1 MKEILK
7 VENLHTRFRTFDGV
21 VHAVNGLSYRLREGE
36 TLAIVGES
44 GSGKS
49 VSVLSL
55 LRLLPKAITR
65 IEGSAHLLQN
75 GNYTELLSL
84 STSRLDRIRGKSIGI
99 VFQDALSAL
108 NPVMTIGDQIA
119 ESLITHLNTPKHEAR
134 RRAIELLERVEI
146 PSPEKR
152 YSSYPHQFSGGM
164 RQRAMIAIAIAC
176 NPAILVADEPT
187 TALDVTIQT
196 QIIELTTRL
205 QEELGM
211 TVIWITHDLG
221 VVAGIADRVMV
232 MYAGMAV
239 ETAPVDE
246 LYERPRHP
254 YTMGLLESIPK
265 VGDTKEK
272 RLASIGGAP
281 PDLFEAPRHCQFAW
295 RCPYVFDRCWQEMP
309 EHYSVGDE
317 HTALCFY
324 DFDKGGPR

>member
-1 MKEILK
+1 
-7 VENLHTRFRTFDGV
+7 V
-21 VHAVNGLSYRLREGE
+21 VHAVNGLSYNLEEGE

-55 LRLLPKAITR
+55 LRLLPKSITLM
-65 IEGSAHLLQN
+65 EGKAYLKEGES
-75 GNYTELLSL
+75 YTELLGL
-84 STSRLDRIRGKSIGI
+84 STARLDRIRGKSIGI

-119 ESLITHLNTPKHEAR
+119 ESLITHLGTPKQEAK
-134 RRAIELLERVEI
+134 RRAIESLDRVGI

-176 NPAILVADEPT
+176 TPAILVADEPT

-205 QEELGM
+205 QKEMGM

-265 VGDTKEK
+265 VGETRGK

-281 PDLFEAPRHCQFAW
+281 PDLFEAPQHCQFAW
-295 RCPYVFDRCWQEMP
+295 RCPYVFDRCWKEIP
-309 EHYSVGDE
+309 EHYAVGDR

-324 DFDKGGPR
+324 DFEKEGPR